1 MRHKALILKAVPLAA
16 ALVAAAAAESPA
28 IERLRSDAELEDAVA
43 QDELGTLYAEGR
55 GRSSGLRR
63 RVAVAP
69 RGGGAGVRRSPIQ
82 PRVDVLLRSRHPLAL
97 PARAEVVPPGGGAGH
112 AGARFKLGL
121 MYAKG
126 QVVPRSYR
134 EALTAWD
141 YLRETADSPGR
152 LATLLAVGAAWAGVV
167 ALPGLTYVIA
177 RRKRGASACR
187 PPARGEPE
195 KG

>member
-55 GRSSGLRR
+55 GVPLDYGAALQLRL
-63 RVAVAP
+63 AAAEQGYAEAQFNLGSMYYYG
-69 RGGGAGVRRSPIQ
+69 RGTPWHYPPALKWYR
-82 PRVDVLLRSRHPLAL
+82 LA
-97 PARAEVVPPGGGAGH
+97 AEQGH

-152 LATLLAVGAAWAGVV
+152 LAALLAVGAAWAGVV

>member
-55 GRSSGLRR
+55 GVPLNYGAALRLR
-63 RVAVAP
+63 LAAAEQGYAEGQFNLGSMYYYG
-69 RGGGAGVRRSPIQ
+69 RGTPWHYPSALEWYR
-82 PRVDVLLRSRHPLAL
+82 LA
-97 PARAEVVPPGGGAGH
+97 AEQGH

-126 QVVPRSYR
+126 QVFPRSYR
-134 EALTAWD
+134 EALTAWN

-152 LATLLAVGAAWAGVV
+152 LAALLAVGAAWAGVV
-167 ALPGLTYVIA
+167 AMPGLTYVVA

-187 PPARGEPE
+187 PPEREEPE

>member
-1 MRHKALILKAVPLAA
+1 MRHKALIPKVAILAA

-28 IERLRSDAELEDAVA
+28 IERLRSDAELGDAVA
-43 QDELGTLYAEGR
+43 QDKLGMLYAESRGVPLDYRIALWWLLCAAEQGYAEGQFNLGSMYYYGR
-55 GRSSGLRR
+55 GTPWHYPPALEWYR
-63 RVAVAP
+63 
-69 RGGGAGVRRSPIQ
+69 
-82 PRVDVLLRSRHPLAL
+82 LA
-97 PARAEVVPPGGGAGH
+97 AEQGH

-126 QVVPRSYR
+126 QVFPRSYR
-134 EALTAWD
+134 EALTAWN

-152 LATLLAVGAAWAGVV
+152 LAALLAVGAAWAGVV

-187 PPARGEPE
+187 PPEREESE